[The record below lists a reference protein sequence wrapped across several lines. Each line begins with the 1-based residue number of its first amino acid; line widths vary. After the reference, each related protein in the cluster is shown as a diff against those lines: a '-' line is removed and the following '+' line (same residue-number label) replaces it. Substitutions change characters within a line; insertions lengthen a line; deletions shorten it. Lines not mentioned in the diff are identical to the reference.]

1 MKIYK
6 DSIFAGIVL
15 YNPDINRLK
24 KNIHSLMQQIKNL
37 VLIDNGSNNFEEVA
51 KLYSD
56 FENIYIISFKTNKGI
71 AAALNKMIIWGK
83 DNGFK
88 WCLTMDQDSVAD
100 LSMISNIV
108 DSANQTLL
116 DNVGMVVPTIIDIN
130 MNFEH
135 KDTNEIVEIDKSESV
150 ITSGSLMNIES
161 VESVGMYNEKYFI
174 DYVDTELQERLLR
187 SNFKIIRVV
196 NAYLYHE
203 VGHITTHRFLLWK
216 IVCSNH
222 SAFRRYYQ
230 VRNRLAFKKKYFGN
244 LSFIKEYIRLHLGD
258 IKILLFEE
266 DKKKKIFASIRGYRD
281 YKLLL

>member
-1 MKIYK
+1 MKIHK
-6 DSIFAGIVL
+6 DSIFASVVL

-24 KNIHSLMQQIKNL
+24 KNIHSLMKQIKDI
-37 VLIDNGSNNFEEVA
+37 VLIDNGSSNFEEVSE
-51 KLYSD
+51 LYSD
-56 FENIYIISFKTNKGI
+56 FENIYIISLKTNKGI
-71 AAALNKMIIWGK
+71 AAALNKMMMWGK
-83 DNGFK
+83 DNRFK

-100 LSMISNIV
+100 VSMISNMV
-108 DSANQTLL
+108 DSANQILL
-116 DNVGMVVPTIIDIN
+116 DNIGMIVPTIIDIN
-130 MNFEH
+130 MNCEH
-135 KDTNEIVEIDKSESV
+135 KDTNEVVEIDKSDSV

-161 VESVGMYNEKYFI
+161 VELVGMYNERYFI

-187 SNFKIIRVV
+187 NNFKIIRVV

-216 IVCSNH
+216 VVCSNH

-266 DKKKKIFASIRGYRD
+266 DKKMKLRASIRGYRD